1 MKNIRFFLSILLL
14 LTALTFVSCG
24 DSGKIRK
31 YTDESVDL
39 KANSVK
45 KGASQHQGAVKPV
58 KRASFEWDTPDG
70 WKNGT
75 STSRIRLATLII
87 KDEKDKVECTIIP
100 LMGDGGGFEPNVK
113 LWLEQIGIMMD
124 INGQDFKDFI
134 GKSKKFKTKTG
145 LDVVKI
151 DASDLVKESSDNSVL
166 VSIIKL
172 ETSTIFIKLKGK
184 KSILV
189 KNREKFR
196 AFSESFRIK
205 K

>member
-31 YTDESVDL
+31 YTDESVDF
-39 KANSVK
+39 KADTVMKKTSH
-45 KGASQHQGAVKPV
+45 KGAKKPV
-58 KRASFEWDTPDG
+58 KRVLFEWDTPEG
-70 WKNGT
+70 WENGT

-100 LMGDGGGFEPNVK
+100 LMGDGGGYEPNVK
-113 LWLEQIGIMMD
+113 LWLEQIGIIMD
-124 INGQDFKDFI
+124 INGTDFKDFI
-134 GKSKKFKTKTG
+134 KKSENFKTKTG

-151 DASDLVKESSDNSVL
+151 DASDLVKNSSDNSVM

-172 ETSTIFIKLKGK
+172 ETSTLFIKLKGK
-184 KSILV
+184 KSILE
-189 KNREKFR
+189 KNKEKFK